1 MYKNLWREKKV
12 HKFLYFLFAKK
23 LFSYFFIP
31 KKCVIRE
38 IGEIFNLQFKEILF
52 FVL

>member
-23 LFSYFFIP
+23 LFSYFFYP
-31 KKCVIRE
+31 KKVCDKRNRRD
-38 IGEIFNLQFKEILF
+38 F
-52 FVL
+52 